1 MPHSWKDIKLGRN
14 QGLPEMPHSNMKG
27 IKLPGMRVT
36 EQPENNCKCLL
47 EYGVLPHFSNDGV
60 QGFP

>member
-36 EQPENNCKCLL
+36 AVRKQLQMPI
-47 EYGVLPHFSNDGV
+47 GIWSSSSF
-60 QGFP
+60 QQ